1 MYNGLHTPGDTQMS
15 DLQTLQAQLA
25 EINKQIKAEKALNK
39 LQSCKLNHR
48 TGAKYFDLQKAY
60 LDSLKG

>member
-1 MYNGLHTPGDTQMS
+1 MT

-25 EINKQIKAEKALNK
+25 EINKQIKAEKALIK
-39 LQSCKLNHR
+39 LQSCKLTHR

-60 LDSLKG
+60 MESLKG

>member
-1 MYNGLHTPGDTQMS
+1 MTN
-15 DLQTLQAQLA
+15 LQSLQAQLA
-25 EINKQIKAEKALNK
+25 EINKQIKAEKALTK